1 MPIRRYVEHGVV
13 FTPEALAIMSEAFTA
28 AIETLA
34 IGGDEIKRQAVAQF
48 IIRLARGD
56 GDLNAAALRDSAV
69 AAFSDPI
76 NAASICK
83 DGETSYQPGLEAG
96 SAQPLA

>member
-1 MPIRRYVEHGVV
+1 MCKMELF
-13 FTPEALAIMSEAFTA
+13 FTPKVLSAMSKAFTA

-34 IGGDEIKRQAVAQF
+34 IGSDEAKRQAVAQF
-48 IIRLARGD
+48 IIRLAKED
-56 GDLNAAALRDSAV
+56 GELDAAALRDSAV

-76 NAASICK
+76 NAASIGK
-83 DGETSYQPGLEAG
+83 DGETSYQPDLAAG